1 MVFLKYAVIALSLI
15 TVEYSYAGL
24 ISKAVLIG
32 LDSRAV
38 LAPASKIA
46 SQQTHQANS
55 SKDPNI
61 DLSKKLDAIPVN
73 LGKQGF
79 SLVTTIFL
87 YGTPGQT
94 QLSTSQ
100 YESAKQKFTAQV
112 SNADKDF
119 LKLPLELN
127 IVCTQ
132 LANDAASD
140 VLAAMTKNKKLGD
153 DYQHFKE
160 LRNCTAFLKRI
171 KGYDLK
177 QPNIYSELADK
188 MEDIYKNKPQ
198 QFSNQSQ
205 SATNFILATLRNGQ
219 HAVRVAREEAV
230 KWSL

>member
-1 MVFLKYAVIALSLI
+1 MVFLKYAVIVLSLV
-15 TVEYSYAGL
+15 TVEYSFAGL

-32 LDSRAV
+32 IDSRTV
-38 LAPASKIA
+38 LAPAA
-46 SQQTHQANS
+46 RVATQQPNQSNS
-55 SKDPNI
+55 TKDPNI
-61 DLSKKLDAIPVN
+61 DLTIKLDNIPQN

-79 SLVTTIFL
+79 SLVSTIFL
-87 YGTPGQT
+87 YGTLGQT
-94 QLSTSQ
+94 QLSASQ
-100 YESAKQKFTAQV
+100 YELAKQKFTAQY
-112 SNADKDF
+112 SNEDKVL
-119 LKLPLELN
+119 LKIPLELN

-140 VLAAMTKNKKLGD
+140 VLAALTKNKKLGA
-153 DYQHFKE
+153 DYQYFKE

-177 QPNIYSELADK
+177 QPNSYSELADK
-188 MEDIYKNKPQ
+188 LEDIYKNKPQ

-219 HAVRVAREEAV
+219 HTVRVAREEAV